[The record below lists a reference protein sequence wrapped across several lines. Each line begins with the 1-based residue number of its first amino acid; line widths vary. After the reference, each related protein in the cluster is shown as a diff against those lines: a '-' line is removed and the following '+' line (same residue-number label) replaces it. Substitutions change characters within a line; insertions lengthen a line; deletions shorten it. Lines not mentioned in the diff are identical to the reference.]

1 MTEERDPRTYA
12 IIGAAMEVHR
22 RIGPGF
28 LELVYHEALEI
39 EFAARKIPFASEVRI
54 PIKYRDQTLKSF
66 FQADFICFGQVIVE
80 IKAVK
85 ELTNIEEAQTLN
97 YLRVARLS
105 VGLLINFGAPS
116 LQRKRFAMTHPS

>member
-1 MTEERDPRTYA
+1 MAEERAPRTYA
-12 IIGAAMEVHR
+12 IISAAMEVHR

-28 LELVYHEALEI
+28 LESVYHEALEI

-54 PIKYRDQTLKSF
+54 PIRYRDRTLKSF

-80 IKAVK
+80 IKALK
-85 ELTNIEEAQTLN
+85 ELTDIEEAQTLN

-116 LQRKRFAMTHPS
+116 LQRKRFAMTHL

>member
-1 MTEERDPRTYA
+1 MAEERDPRAYA

-22 RIGPGF
+22 RVGPGF
-28 LELVYHEALEI
+28 LEAVYHEALEI

-54 PIKYRDQTLKSF
+54 PIRYRDQTLTSF

-80 IKAVK
+80 IKALK

-116 LQRKRFAMTHPS
+116 LQHKRFAMTHNH

>member
-1 MTEERDPRTYA
+1 MAEERDPRTYA

-54 PIKYRDQTLKSF
+54 PIRYRDQTLRSF

-80 IKAVK
+80 IKALK
-85 ELTNIEEAQTLN
+85 ELTDIEEAQTLN

-116 LQRKRFAMTHPS
+116 LQRKRFAMTHL

>member
-116 LQRKRFAMTHPS
+116 LQRKRFAMTHTS